1 MAVGFGWTAISA
13 DRRQVIGGD
22 TAIYF
27 FSTVDFSLIKKQAV
41 SKNAELDNSIIDIY
55 YSDYTMVQGIKIPV
69 QTVSKIKDQVIL
81 TITVK
86 KAALNTAI
94 KKKDCKP

>member
-1 MAVGFGWTAISA
+1 DTIDNTISFKVKFI
-13 DRRQVIGGD
+13 RIGGD

-55 YSDYTMVQGIKIPV
+55 YSDYTMVQGIKIPF

-94 KKKDCKP
+94 KKKDFKP